1 MTDTGGYRWISLTTD
16 YGTVDGFVAACK
28 GVVATIAPDVS
39 ILDVTHHVPPGDV
52 RRGALVL
59 AQTLPFLPPAV
70 HVGVVDPGVGTA
82 RRAVA
87 IRAGG
92 SVLVGPDN
100 GLLPWAATELGGA
113 DRVVVLDRPD
123 WHLTAVRATFHG
135 RDIFAPVAA
144 HLATGRPFE
153 QAGTPIDPAE
163 LVTLTDPVV
172 RAGHG
177 YVEVEVLTVDRFGNV
192 QLAAGPEVLAE
203 LGPKVAVAVAAG
215 AAAFQVRTGDTFGSV
230 PPGVLLL
237 YLDSADHVT
246 LAVNGGS
253 AVERLALAPGD
264 VIRLSPA

>member
-1 MTDTGGYRWISLTTD
+1 MSSGYGWISLTTD
-16 YGTVDGFVAACK
+16 YGTMDGFVAACK
-28 GVVATIAPDVS
+28 GVVATIAPGVPV
-39 ILDVTHHVPPGDV
+39 LDVTHHVPPGDV
-52 RRGALVL
+52 RRGAVVL
-59 AQTLPFLPPAV
+59 AQTLPYLPAAV

-87 IRAGG
+87 IRAGD
-92 SVLVGPDN
+92 SILVGPDN

-113 DRVVVLDRPD
+113 RAAVVLDRPD
-123 WHLTAVRATFHG
+123 WHLTGVRNTFHG

-144 HLATGRPFE
+144 HLAAGEPFE
-153 QAGTPIDPAE
+153 QAGTPLDPAE
-163 LVTLTDPVV
+163 LVTLPDPVL

-177 YVEVEVLTVDRFGNV
+177 YIEVEVLTVDRFGNV
-192 QLAAGPEVLAE
+192 QLAAGAEVLAE
-203 LGPKVAVAVAAG
+203 LGAKAAVAVAAG

-230 PPGVLLL
+230 PSGALLL

-264 VIRLSPA
+264 ILRLSPA